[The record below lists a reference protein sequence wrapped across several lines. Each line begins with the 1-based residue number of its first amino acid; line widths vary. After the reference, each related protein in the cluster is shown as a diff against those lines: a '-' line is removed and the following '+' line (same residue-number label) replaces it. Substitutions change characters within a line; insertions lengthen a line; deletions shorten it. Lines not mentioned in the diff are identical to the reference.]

1 MRHNLVVIVILLP
14 LAAAAARDPSDHGP
28 YAVGFTRRTYTKPSE
43 TTGQP
48 RALDTYIW
56 YPAVAG
62 TGSPDGAVL
71 PDAQVARR
79 RSPLVV
85 FSHGS
90 CGFPGQSP
98 FLTET
103 LASWGFVVAAPPH
116 PGNTTFELTTCEA
129 DAADSFANRVADV
142 RFVIDSLLAAS
153 APGDPLLAHRVDRR
167 RIGVIGHSFGGQ
179 TALRVLAADR
189 RVRAGVGL
197 APASIVGLGLL
208 ITRPAMV
215 MTGEIDSMTPFE
227 QEARGTYDELRG
239 RRLLVELLDAGH
251 CAFTIAC
258 LPEFCGVGC
267 EPGALSLADAHRVT
281 LRWTVPFLL
290 RYVAQKPAFGKLLRA
305 GPGDSG
311 VVVESGRRSTRAAP

>member
-1 MRHNLVVIVILLP
+1 MRHILLAIAILLP
-14 LAAAAARDPSDHGP
+14 LAAFAARDPSKHGP
-28 YAVGFTRRTYTKPSE
+28 YAVGFTRRTFTKLSE
-43 TTGQP
+43 TTGEP
-48 RALDTYIW
+48 RALDTSIW
-56 YPAVAG
+56 YPADAAAG
-62 TGSPDGAVL
+62 SAGGAVL
-71 PDAQVARR
+71 QDAPVVRR
-79 RSPLVV
+79 KLPLVV

-116 PGNTTFELTTCEA
+116 PGNTTFELATCDA
-129 DAADSFANRVADV
+129 DEADSFANRVADV
-142 RFVIDSLLAAS
+142 RFVIDRLLAAP
-153 APGDPLLAHRVDRR
+153 APAEPLLAHRIDRR

-197 APASIVGLGLL
+197 APASIAGLGLR
-208 ITRPAMV
+208 IARPAMV
-215 MTGEIDSMTPFE
+215 MTGETDSITPFD
-227 QEARGTYDELRG
+227 QDARESYQQLRG
-239 RRLLVELLDAGH
+239 RRLLIELLDAGH

-267 EPGALSLADAHRVT
+267 EPGALSLEDSHTAT
-281 LRWTVPFLL
+281 LRWTVPFML

-305 GPGDSG
+305 RGAPPG
-311 VVVESGRRSTRAAP
+311 VVVESARAR

>member
-1 MRHNLVVIVILLP
+1 
-14 LAAAAARDPSDHGP
+14 
-28 YAVGFTRRTYTKPSE
+28 
-43 TTGQP
+43 
-48 RALDTYIW
+48 
-56 YPAVAG
+56 
-62 TGSPDGAVL
+62 
-71 PDAQVARR
+71 
-79 RSPLVV
+79 
-85 FSHGS
+85 
-90 CGFPGQSP
+90 
-98 FLTET
+98 
-103 LASWGFVVAAPPH
+103 VVAAPPH
-116 PGNTTFELTTCEA
+116 PGNTTFELGTCEA

-167 RIGVIGHSFGGQ
+167 KIGVIGHSFGGQ

-189 RVRAGVGL
+189 GVRAGVGL
-197 APASIVGLGLL
+197 APASIVGLGLR

-215 MTGEIDSMTPFE
+215 MTGEIDSVTPFE
-227 QEARGTYDELRG
+227 QEARGSYDELRG

-281 LRWTVPFLL
+281 LRWTVSFLL

>member
-1 MRHNLVVIVILLP
+1 MRHLLLAIAILFP
-14 LAAAAARDPSDHGP
+14 LAAFAARDPSAHGP

-62 TGSPDGAVL
+62 TGSPDGAIL
-71 PDAQVARR
+71 RDAQVARR
-79 RSPLVV
+79 RSPLVL

-90 CGFPGQSP
+90 CGFQGQSP

-116 PGNTTFELTTCEA
+116 PGNTTFELATCDA
-129 DAADSFANRVADV
+129 DTADSFANRVADI

-153 APGDPLLAHRVDRR
+153 APEEPLLAHRIDRR

-179 TALRVLAADR
+179 TALRVLAADG

-197 APASIVGLGLL
+197 APASIVGLGLR

-215 MTGEIDSMTPFE
+215 MTGEIDSVTPFDT
-227 QEARGTYDELRG
+227 EAWGSYAELHG
-239 RRLLVELLDAGH
+239 RRFLIELLDAGH

-305 GPGDSG
+305 GPQDSG
-311 VVVESGRRSTRAAP
+311 VVVESARRSNRDVR

>member
-14 LAAAAARDPSDHGP
+14 LAAAAARYPSDHGP

-215 MTGEIDSMTPFE
+215 MTGEIDSVTPFE

>member
-1 MRHNLVVIVILLP
+1 MCRVLLVLLMLLP
-14 LAAAAARDPSDHGP
+14 PTVFAAPDPTGHGP

-56 YPAVAG
+56 YPAVGGAG
-62 TGSPDGAVL
+62 SADGAVL
-71 PDAQVARR
+71 RDAAPARR
-79 RSPLVV
+79 RSPLVM

-116 PGNTTFELTTCEA
+116 PGNTTAEIATC
-129 DAADSFANRVADV
+129 DDDTADSFANRVADI
-142 RFVIDSLLAAS
+142 RFVIDRLLAAS
-153 APGDPLLAHRVDRR
+153 VTDEPLLAHRVDRR

-197 APASIVGLGLL
+197 APASIVGLGLR

-215 MTGEIDSMTPFE
+215 MTGEIDSITPFG
-227 QEARGTYDELRG
+227 QEARPSYDELRG
-239 RRLLVELLDAGH
+239 RRFLIELLDAGH

-258 LPEFCGVGC
+258 LPQFCGVGC
-267 EPGALSLADAHRVT
+267 EPGALSLEDSHTAT
-281 LRWTVPFLL
+281 LRWTVPFML

-305 GPGDSG
+305 RGAPAG
-311 VVVESGRRSTRAAP
+311 VVVESARAR

>member
-1 MRHNLVVIVILLP
+1 MRHAVLLLATLP
-14 LAAAAARDPSDHGP
+14 LAAFAAPDPSAHGP
-28 YAVGFTRRTYTKPSE
+28 YAVGFTRRTFTKPSE
-43 TTGQP
+43 TTGEP

-62 TGSPDGAVL
+62 SGSADGAIL
-71 PDAQVARR
+71 SDAPMARR
-79 RSPLVV
+79 RSPLVM

-98 FLTET
+98 FLTEA
-103 LASWGFVVAAPPH
+103 LASWGFIVAAPPH
-116 PGNTTFELTTCEA
+116 PGNTTAELKTC
-129 DAADSFANRVADV
+129 DDDTADSFANRVADIQ
-142 RFVIDSLLAAS
+142 FVIDRLLAAS
-153 APGDPLLAHRVDRR
+153 VTDEPLLARRVDRR

-197 APASIVGLGLL
+197 APSNIVGLGLR

-215 MTGEIDSMTPFE
+215 MTGEIDSLTPFD
-227 QEARGTYDELRG
+227 QDARGAYGEPRG

-258 LPEFCGVGC
+258 LPQFCGAGC
-267 EPGALSLADAHRVT
+267 EPGALSLDDSHTAT
-281 LRWTVPFLL
+281 LRWTVPFIL
-290 RYVAQKPAFGKLLRA
+290 RYVAQKPAFGKFLRA
-305 GPGDSG
+305 RGASPG
-311 VVVESGRRSTRAAP
+311 VVVETARAR